1 MEPLLALLAVIVVLI
16 FGRRY
21 LKSHQ
26 APATNEEA
34 HPISLV
40 PSTSGRDSTPAE
52 HPERPP
58 KAGLAAGVPA
68 CIVRSQLV
76 INCDHCGKPACP
88 GPVGCDESHGAVSS
102 GTRNSRASFVGSIKR
117 SPTCQIAP
125 DRTLIRSGDLLSGE
139 IVAGV
144 GTKLRSHFRASIRA
158 KFGVPSGLLQI
169 LIAFVLSSLF
179 FISRKKMFPVLGFI
193 EADRDSPRCI
203 GFLT

>member
-1 MEPLLALLAVIVVLI
+1 MAMGTLPPAFGLVLVLRRLWHRGPYTHAQVLNVVLSESGKYEMLPFGRIEGTRPIRLLLLREPMEPLLALLAVIVVLI

-76 INCDHCGKPACP
+76 INCDHCGKPAVPVHMPRVNPSIYCKDCCP
-88 GPVGCDESHGAVSS
+88 VCSPQS
-102 GTRNSRASFVGSIKR
+102 GVRA
-117 SPTCQIAP
+117 QAQ
-125 DRTLIRSGDLLSGE
+125 
-139 IVAGV
+139 
-144 GTKLRSHFRASIRA
+144 LRA
-158 KFGVPSGLLQI
+158 
-169 LIAFVLSSLF
+169 
-179 FISRKKMFPVLGFI
+179 
-193 EADRDSPRCI
+193 
-203 GFLT
+203 TN

>member
-1 MEPLLALLAVIVVLI
+1 
-16 FGRRY
+16 
-21 LKSHQ
+21 
-26 APATNEEA
+26 
-34 HPISLV
+34 
-40 PSTSGRDSTPAE
+40 
-52 HPERPP
+52 
-58 KAGLAAGVPA
+58 
-68 CIVRSQLV
+68 
-76 INCDHCGKPACP
+76 
-88 GPVGCDESHGAVSS
+88 
-102 GTRNSRASFVGSIKR
+102 
-117 SPTCQIAP
+117 
-125 DRTLIRSGDLLSGE
+125 LIRSGDLLSGE